1 MSDVCVVVTI
11 CFRILLQLSH
21 HIFKTKATVS
31 GFFENAAFVFSHCFW
46 NFLFLFHY
54 TFLRRYQLKNF
65 LMLPLVISFPI
76 SGKTE
81 QMQKKYNVYG
91 CCGNCR
97 REFII
102 FTLYHLQLVK
112 MKETTGLMLCQMN
125 DLVCCGLWRSI
136 LVLIILNVSKK

>member
-76 SGKTE
+76 SGKTAKCKRNI
-81 QMQKKYNVYG
+81 MSTDVVAIADVNLSFSPCIISNWWRWKKPLGWCYAKWTILFVVAY
-91 CCGNCR
+91 
-97 REFII
+97 ED
-102 FTLYHLQLVK
+102 LY
-112 MKETTGLMLCQMN
+112 LC
-125 DLVCCGLWRSI
+125 
-136 LVLIILNVSKK
+136 